1 MKWDFAIG
9 NPAYQD
15 QTLGDNKGFAPPIYG
30 KFIDAAC
37 EIADRVEMIHPAR
50 FLFNA
55 GSTPKAWNEKMLND
69 THFKILY
76 FEQDSSKVF
85 ANTDIKGGV
94 AVSYRDAKKD
104 YGAIKHFIVF
114 DELRQIAKKV
124 DTKPENALSNIIF
137 AAESYRFS
145 EKMHQDFPQAVKLL
159 SVGHKYDLKS
169 NVLESLGEIVFFEEA
184 PSDRNEYVRIFGIGK
199 SGRIYRWIKRK
210 YIVPPENFDKYKV
223 FVPKAN
229 GSGALGEVLS
239 TPVIGQPVIGHT
251 QSFISIGSFDT
262 ESEANALMKY
272 IKSKFC
278 RVLLG
283 ILKITQDNPKSK
295 WTYVPL
301 QDFTDNSDINWN
313 TSIANIDKQLYK
325 KYGLSQEEID
335 FIETHVKEMA

>member
-15 QTLGDNKGFAPPIYG
+15 QTLGDNKGFAPPIYD

-114 DELRQIAKKV
+114 DELRKIAKKV
-124 DTKPENALSNIIF
+124 DTKSENALSNIIF

-159 SVGHKYDLKS
+159 SAGHKYDLKS

-184 PSDRNEYVRIFGIGK
+184 SSDRNEYVRIFGIGK
-199 SGRIYRWIKRK
+199 SGRIYRWIKRE

-239 TPVIGQPVIGHT
+239 TPVIGQPVIG
-251 QSFISIGSFDT
+251 
-262 ESEANALMKY
+262 
-272 IKSKFC
+272 
-278 RVLLG
+278 
-283 ILKITQDNPKSK
+283 
-295 WTYVPL
+295 
-301 QDFTDNSDINWN
+301 
-313 TSIANIDKQLYK
+313 
-325 KYGLSQEEID
+325 
-335 FIETHVKEMA
+335 